1 MTKII
6 RIIFRPDQFDY
17 QLFKKLLARYTRS
30 SNIPVVMIIYMIIS
44 IIMIIIAIVITI
56 IITRENVAVVNVF
69 LNAPQTQILDVNE
82 KTSIID
88 AVNIVMMKI
97 FWSTYRLG

>member
-1 MTKII
+1 MSRNTITVII
-6 RIIFRPDQFDY
+6 AFVLVIIIIF
-17 QLFKKLLARYTRS
+17 
-30 SNIPVVMIIYMIIS
+30 
-44 IIMIIIAIVITI
+44 I

-88 AVNIVMMKI
+88 AVRDDDEKNADANYLKR
-97 FWSTYRLG
+97 SEQYGCS

>member
-1 MTKII
+1 
-6 RIIFRPDQFDY
+6 
-17 QLFKKLLARYTRS
+17 
-30 SNIPVVMIIYMIIS
+30 MIIYMIIS
-44 IIMIIIAIVITI
+44 NIMIIIAITITI

-88 AVNIVMMKI
+88 AV
-97 FWSTYRLG
+97 RL